1 MNAERARQ
9 IRRRWLLPIY
19 LVLLLIWVVSWGLTL
34 TVGGGIDTPRDA
46 MLMVVTGLVVG
57 IGVLGEWLYRRG
69 DRTSP

>member
-1 MNAERARQ
+1 
-9 IRRRWLLPIY
+9 
-19 LVLLLIWVVSWGLTL
+19 LLLIWVVSWGLTL